1 MTTGR
6 PRLRRLLLTGRPGVG
21 KTTVLRRTA
30 ERLSDWKLAGFYT
43 LEIRREGR
51 RQGFRAVTFDDR
63 EWVIAHVSFTGP
75 PRVGKYG
82 VDVAAID
89 DLADLTLAESPETE
103 LFIVDEVGKMEC
115 LSEVFVHRMR
125 RLLDTGQLLV
135 ATVAEHGPGL
145 IAEVK
150 RREDSALWAVT
161 FENRDALPNQ
171 VGSWLRSGRRTG

>member
-1 MTTGR
+1 M
-6 PRLRRLLLTGRPGVG
+6 G

-63 EWVIAHVSFTGP
+63 EWVIAHVSFTGS

-89 DLADLTLAESPETE
+89 DLADHALAESSEIE

-125 RLLDTGQLLV
+125 RLLDTGQLLI

-145 IAEVK
+145 IAEMK

-161 FENRDALPNQ
+161 FENRDALPKQ
-171 VGSWLRSGRRTG
+171 AGSWLRSGRRTG